1 MIEWNPVAQD
11 RQARKAAQEAE
22 EIRREA
28 EAELEYLETHCAYCD
43 AHEADPVGCPE
54 CRAENFGGTD

>member
-1 MIEWNPVAQD
+1 VKIKGPLCQHD
-11 RQARKAAQEAE
+11 PRRFCRKCVDDPATV
-22 EIRREA
+22 EA
-28 EAELEYLETHCAYCD
+28 EAEYFETHCAYCE